1 MSRGA
6 RGLPP
11 LAHRVL
17 ARVPRARST
26 STEPPS
32 FSPPPLPPSL
42 INVQRVF
49 AVASAK
55 GGVGKSTT
63 CVNIAVALARL
74 GHRVGLLDADVFG
87 PSVPTLMGLE
97 GAPAID
103 ERGRMLPLE
112 NHGVRCQSMG
122 FILPPGRAATWR
134 GPMASGALTTMIRDT
149 MWGNTEV
156 LMVDMPPG
164 TGDAQISVSQKIP
177 LTGAVV
183 VSTPQEVA
191 LADARRGMDAYART
205 RTEVVGVVENMAY
218 YVERDGERSYVF
230 GRGGARATAEARGVE
245 FLGEVP
251 LDGAIRETSDEGAP
265 IAATDPE
272 GEVAMVYRRMAM
284 RLMEKTTPFGG
295 GGGSK

>member
-1 MSRGA
+1 MSI
-6 RGLPP
+6 
-11 LAHRVL
+11 H
-17 ARVPRARST
+17 
-26 STEPPS
+26 
-32 FSPPPLPPSL
+32 
-42 INVQRVF
+42 
-49 AVASAK
+49 
-55 GGVGKSTT
+55 
-63 CVNIAVALARL
+63 
-74 GHRVGLLDADVFG
+74 
-87 PSVPTLMGLE
+87 
-97 GAPAID
+97 
-103 ERGRMLPLE
+103 
-112 NHGVRCQSMG
+112 G

-251 LDGAIRETSDEGAP
+251 PTARFARRATRARRSRRRIRRARWRWCIDGWRCG
-265 IAATDPE
+265 
-272 GEVAMVYRRMAM
+272 
-284 RLMEKTTPFGG
+284 
-295 GGGSK
+295 